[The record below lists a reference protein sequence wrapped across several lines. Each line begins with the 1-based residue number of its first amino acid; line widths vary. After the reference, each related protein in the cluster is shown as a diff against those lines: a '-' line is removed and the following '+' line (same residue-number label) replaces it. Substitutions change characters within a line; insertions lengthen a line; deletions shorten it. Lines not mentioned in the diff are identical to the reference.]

1 MRKYISLLSVS
12 FILLTLSACH
22 QQPVK
27 SAVTPQAITDKQT
40 IPSFELLPISES
52 AHSGWAE
59 VELTGRKWYIDA
71 DATLTRNELG
81 SLSFV
86 KNTKG
91 ELFLNIIPNQH
102 GQAKINNALMNKS
115 NYILMVLNGRALS
128 LSKINSSQT
137 IPFYVGSEEVT
148 IRTAEDITQKK
159 IIRK

>member
-27 SAVTPQAITDKQT
+27 SAVTPQAIT
-40 IPSFELLPISES
+40 IPSFELLPLSES

>member
-1 MRKYISLLSVS
+1 
-12 FILLTLSACH
+12 
-22 QQPVK
+22 
-27 SAVTPQAITDKQT
+27 
-40 IPSFELLPISES
+40 
-52 AHSGWAE
+52 
-59 VELTGRKWYIDA
+59 
-71 DATLTRNELG
+71 LTRNELG